1 MKKFTACMI
10 LAAATLIGAS
20 DFEAGKNAYQ
30 KSDYKKAK
38 ELFEAACH
46 NQNNAQA
53 CAVLAVMYVN
63 AQGVPKDNNK
73 AKELYKKACDNNFEL
88 GCDGYKELSTR

>member
-1 MKKFTACMI
+1 MKKSMACMVI
-10 LAAATLIGAS
+10 AAVTLAGAG

-30 KSDYKKAK
+30 KSDYAKAK
-38 ELFEAACH
+38 VLFETACH
-46 NQNNAQA
+46 NENNAQA

-88 GCDGYKELSTR
+88 GCDGYKELSSR